1 MSSRTEKGLADDTRQ
16 SLVEQK
22 VRVTYESSSVLDH
35 VDDFSI
41 LDASKY
47 KFYQM
52 IEIRHELLVKLLS
65 RTRAYEVKSVKAEGK
80 PPLTQTSYLA
90 ADHHPSHQLAPPLGW
105 IENTDG

>member
-22 VRVTYESSSVLDH
+22 VRVTYDSSFALDH

-52 IEIRHELLVKLLS
+52 IEIRHQLLVKLLS
-65 RTRAYEVKSVKAEGK
+65 RTRAYEVKSVKAEGENSFDADFLFGCR
-80 PPLTQTSYLA
+80 PSSQSSISSTSWL
-90 ADHHPSHQLAPPLGW
+90 D
-105 IENTDG
+105 